1 MGTFV
6 KGYWVVVLFVA
17 VAVVRLRG
25 DDLVNGTAAQAQGN
39 TNSSSP
45 SVLLKL
51 PPGKDNVEAG
61 NRSSTEVVLN
71 NNKNRGPYNRGAG
84 RGGWYKWGCGGR
96 KAGKGNGRG
105 RDKGSIGRNQAH
117 RKRVFNEEDYKMGEF
132 AQCTVRGRCRGMR
145 LDCPLHCGGPCV
157 YDCQH
162 MCKAHCRRP

>member
-45 SVLLKL
+45 SVLLKH
-51 PPGKDNVEAG
+51 PP
-61 NRSSTEVVLN
+61 
-71 NNKNRGPYNRGAG
+71 
-84 RGGWYKWGCGGR
+84 
-96 KAGKGNGRG
+96 GKGNGRG

-117 RKRVFNEEDYKMGEF
+117 RKRVFNKEDYKMGEF